1 MLTFKEIHIQFKN
14 ARSEKD
20 LAGIDKVWGY
30 LSTRGI
36 SRETA
41 DAVGLFVLP
50 AMELIAAARRTP
62 NVRSDSRAAVVF
74 PHYRVSDDE
83 AIEWWSSRLVDLTS
97 AEVKPKLVTSFGDLV
112 GVSTSRRPGKMF
124 CPPNEFPHGY
134 LVPKI
139 GPSGLDWTKLPRGS
153 RVYIH
158 ESCIKAINGALLG
171 KYSIGLNGVWG
182 WSSAKHNIAL
192 IEELRDL
199 PWKARE
205 LTPCIVFDSNVR
217 TNWQVQS
224 AESRLA
230 AKLYE
235 ITGRQS
241 LAFRTPAA
249 DGGVDQGFDDYRMR
263 VGDALALEFLEGA
276 GELIDISE
284 IELLR
289 LRLNAEVCVVRDI
302 GRIAEQNTGYLMSR
316 AVFTD
321 VNYAHY
327 TAEIPVGDGD
337 KTKIINVPS
346 LWLADDRRVE
356 VQALDYMPGQPKI
369 WPASGPE
376 RKLNLWRGM
385 GCEPESGL
393 SKPDPWLELLNAN
406 VEDEWLRNWIIGW
419 FAYPLQN
426 PGAKMNSLLLIFGPS
441 GTGKGLFLAPFRRIY
456 GDNAITISSE
466 NLKSTFNSVYAN
478 KQFIHA
484 DELKRVRDEGDSV
497 NQKLKLLVTD
507 EFMVVNTKGQP
518 EYRVRNCANWALTSN
533 YFDCLKLDQD
543 DRRACV
549 VHWSPVSETLDRR
562 GDQEYWT
569 KYVEWMEGTSPG
581 EYSPG
586 ASALYQ
592 YLLEYDLSGFDP
604 HAWAP
609 ETEAKLQVTESSMLP
624 MELWMR
630 DLWKEPRASLPLVA
644 SGRALWTAK
653 ELAVLYY
660 GMGENDLT
668 QGQLKAI
675 SNGLR
680 NQGFQQAAGGAAIR
694 AHGRDGPQ
702 SRYWVITDRGR
713 RGWDQTLTCLAH
725 LKKFF

>member
-1 MLTFKEIHIQFKN
+1 VLTFKEIHIQFKN

-20 LAGIDKVWGY
+20 LAGIGKVWEY
-30 LSTRGI
+30 LAARGI

-62 NVRSDSRAAVVF
+62 NIRSDSRAAVVF
-74 PHYRVSDDE
+74 PHYRVADDE
-83 AIEWWSSRLVDLTS
+83 AIDWWSSRLVDLDSTD
-97 AEVKPKLVTSFGDLV
+97 VKPKLVASFGDLV
-112 GVSTSRRPGKMF
+112 DPSLRKRPGKMF
-124 CPPNEFPHGY
+124 CPPNEYPHGY
-134 LVPKI
+134 LVPAL
-139 GPSGLDWTKLPRGS
+139 SAGLAWGSIPRGA

-158 ESCIKAINGALLG
+158 ESCIKAINGAILG
-171 KYSIGLNGVWG
+171 KYSVGLNGVWG
-182 WSSAKHNIAL
+182 WASAKHNIAL

-205 LTPCIVFDSNVR
+205 LVPCIVFDSNVR
-217 TNWQVQS
+217 TNWQVQN

-230 AKLYE
+230 AKLFE
-235 ITGRQS
+235 ITGRNA
-241 LAFRTPAA
+241 LAFRVPQTDSELSGAPSQ
-249 DGGVDQGFDDYRMR
+249 DQGFDDYRKS
-263 VGDALALEFLEGA
+263 VGDALALEFLEGE
-276 GELIDISE
+276 GEVIDVSE

-289 LRLNAEVCVVRDI
+289 IKLNSEVCVVRDI
-302 GRIAEQNTGYLMSR
+302 GRIAEQDTGYLMSR

-327 TAEIPVGDGD
+327 TAEITVGDGD
-337 KTKIINVPS
+337 KTKIVNVPS
-346 LWLADDRRVE
+346 LWLSDPRRVE
-356 VQALDYMPGQPKI
+356 VQALDYMPGYPQIWEDPK
-369 WPASGPE
+369 SGLS
-376 RKLNLWRGM
+376 KLNLWRGM

-393 SKPDPWLELLNAN
+393 SSPDPWLELLSHN
-406 VEDEWLRNWIIGW
+406 VEDEWLRNWIVGW

-426 PGAKMNSLLLIFGPS
+426 PGAKMNTLLLIFGPS
-441 GTGKGLFLAPFRRIY
+441 GTGKGLFLAPFRSIY

-549 VHWSPVSETLDRR
+549 VHWSPLSETVDRR
-562 GDQEYWT
+562 GDQEYWI
-569 KYVEWMEGTSPG
+569 KYVEWLDAG
-581 EYSPG
+581 G
-586 ASALYQ
+586 AASLYQ
-592 YLLEYDLSGFDP
+592 YLLEFDLSGFDP

-609 ETEAKLQVTESSMLP
+609 ATEAKLQVTESAMLP
-624 MELWMR
+624 MELWMK
-630 DLWKEPRASLPLVA
+630 DLWTDPDTSLPLVSA
-644 SGRALWTAK
+644 GRCLWTAK
-653 ELAVLYY
+653 EIAVLYY
-660 GMGENDLT
+660 GLGEGDLT
-668 QGQLKAI
+668 QGQLKGV

-694 AHGRDGPQ
+694 AHGREGAQ
-702 SRYWVITDRGR
+702 ARYWVIRNRADKRWG
-713 RGWDQTLTCLAH
+713 QTQQCLVH